1 MIRAVFNV
9 RSQCI
14 LNIFKTSLV
23 CHKNDITCI
32 FTWFCLLIFLHNM
45 LCARRLKPTE
55 IKKENDSWGVWYH
68 KFSLKAGLQTLH
80 GQRRCFYWSK
90 VMMSINFLL
99 RQGHYKI
106 TFNQKDDR
114 TTKTPLFPHDEYKRT
129 FRRLFFVF
137 IFFI

>member
-1 MIRAVFNV
+1 
-9 RSQCI
+9 
-14 LNIFKTSLV
+14 
-23 CHKNDITCI
+23 
-32 FTWFCLLIFLHNM
+32 M

-68 KFSLKAGLQTLH
+68 KFSLKAGLQTSH

-106 TFNQKDDR
+106 TFNQKDDI

-137 IFFI
+137 IFFHLKVKLYFSDIVSLRVNIVTLNYKLRNRNRVVILMKFKCV

>member
-1 MIRAVFNV
+1 MCGLNV
-9 RSQCI
+9 YW
-14 LNIFKTSLV
+14 TSLKRPWYAIKMLKWYHLYFYLV
-23 CHKNDITCI
+23 LPTY
-32 FTWFCLLIFLHNM
+32 FLHNM

-55 IKKENDSWGVWYH
+55 IKKENDSWGVCYH
-68 KFSLKAGLQTLH
+68 KFSLKAGLQTSH

-114 TTKTPLFPHDEYKRT
+114 TTKTPLCPHDEYKRT
-129 FRRLFFVF
+129 FTRLFFVF